1 MSINVAGAT
10 TGTGQ
15 EVETAGRAARVTL
28 RPVDVVT
35 GATGTFRKAMNT
47 GLIAA
52 GFTAGTPIFAFRWAP
67 TPNTAI
73 CLVRRIT
80 LSAGNGAT
88 AFAAGLANFGAFVAR
103 SFSASDTG
111 GTTGTFTT
119 NNAKLR
125 TSYATSL
132 GATCII
138 AGTGANTAGTRT
150 LDTDPF
156 AIVETGVVA
165 TAGTTFLPSTDLFRP
180 QPGEGPLVLANN
192 EGVVIQATVP
202 ATGVWTAAVA
212 IEWDELLTY
221 TS

>member
-1 MSINVAGAT
+1 MSINNAGAT

-15 EVETAGRAARVTL
+15 EVETASRAARMTL

-35 GATGTFRKAMNT
+35 GAGGTFRKAMNT

-52 GFTAGTPIFAFRWAP
+52 GFTAGTPIFSFRWAP
-67 TPNTAI
+67 TPTTAI
-73 CLVRRIT
+73 CLVRRVSI
-80 LSAGNGAT
+80 SVGNGAT

-103 SFSASDTG
+103 TFSAQDTG

-132 GATCII
+132 GATCMI

-156 AIVETGVVA
+156 GVAEVGVLA
-165 TAGTTFLPSTDLFRP
+165 TAGTTILPLTDLFRP
-180 QPGEGPLVLANN
+180 QPGESPLVLANN
-192 EGVVIQATVP
+192 EGVIIQATVP
-202 ATGVWTAAVA
+202 ATGVWTAGIIV
-212 IEWDELLTY
+212 EWDELSAY